1 MALNDE
7 LTRLWE
13 LRSLDEQVAV
23 ARTALAR
30 FDVERQALDRRLTG
44 ERARVESV
52 KHRLADFQLKRRQ
65 LEKDIEAAQ
74 VEERKFQSQLPAVKK
89 NEEYTALLHE
99 IAGAKS
105 RRSDLETGV
114 LERMDDEQKLEGER
128 AALEQAVKAAEREK
142 ADRVGAIE
150 GEEAAERAALGA
162 LEARREKQLE
172 GLAPAVRTRY
182 ERIRASKGGLA
193 VVAILKGSCGGC
205 FRGQP
210 PQVLQEARRR
220 DRLLTCEGCGRL
232 LVWPPDAT

>member
-1 MALNDE
+1 VSDE
-7 LTRLWE
+7 LDRLWV
-13 LRSLDEQVAV
+13 LHGLDEQVV
-23 ARTALAR
+23 VHQTALAR
-30 FDVERQALDRRLTG
+30 FPEQKRGLEARVTA
-44 ERARVESV
+44 ERARLEAWKARFAEAQRV
-52 KHRLADFQLKRRQ
+52 RRQ
-65 LEKDIEAAQ
+65 LEKDIEVAI

-142 ADRVGAIE
+142 AERVGAIE

-193 VVAILKGSCGGC
+193 VVPILKGSCGGC

-232 LVWPPDAT
+232 LVWPPDAR

>member
-1 MALNDE
+1 VSDE
-7 LTRLWE
+7 LDRLWV
-13 LRSLDEQVAV
+13 LHGLDEEVVAHQ
-23 ARTALAR
+23 TALAR
-30 FDVERQALDRRLTG
+30 FPEQKHGLEARVTA
-44 ERARVESV
+44 ERARLEAW
-52 KHRLADFQLKRRQ
+52 KARLAEAQRVRRQ
-65 LEKDIEAAQ
+65 LEKDIEVAI

-142 ADRVGAIE
+142 AERVGAIE